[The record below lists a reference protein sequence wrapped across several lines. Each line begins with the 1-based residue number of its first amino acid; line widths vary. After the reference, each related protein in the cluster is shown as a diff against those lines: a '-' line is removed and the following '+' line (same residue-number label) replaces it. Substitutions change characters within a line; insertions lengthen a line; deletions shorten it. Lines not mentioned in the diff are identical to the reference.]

1 MIRSVPMFA
10 TALPMKKCS
19 VFKHLDLV
27 YLRSQSPLIG
37 LQVKMAVRIRA
48 IAHAT
53 TIAVTMFAASM
64 RRGTEKIRR
73 YGERMDSLIDEIATP

>member
-1 MIRSVPMFA
+1 MTSVPIFA

-27 YLRSQSPLIG
+27 YLLSQNPLIG

-48 IAHAT
+48 VAQAT
-53 TIAVTMFAASM
+53 TIAVTMFAANLK
-64 RRGTEKIRR
+64 RGTEKIRR
-73 YGERMDSLIDEIATP
+73 YSERIDSLIDDIAAP